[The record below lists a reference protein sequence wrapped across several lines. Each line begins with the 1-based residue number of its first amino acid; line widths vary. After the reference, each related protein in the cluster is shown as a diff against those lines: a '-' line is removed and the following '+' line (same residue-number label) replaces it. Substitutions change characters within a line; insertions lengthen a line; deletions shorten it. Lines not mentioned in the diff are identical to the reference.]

1 MLTGALAR
9 QLLEISRFLLPPL
22 KIQISFFYLINRN
35 CCAIYSIGLVLHTKY
50 LPALFGLLGRYAQTC
65 FIASQYDA
73 LFKLCDVAT
82 RF

>member
-9 QLLEISRFLLPPL
+9 QLLEISRFLFSS
-22 KIQISFFYLINRN
+22 QNSNISFYISYRN
-35 CCAIYSIGLVLHTKY
+35 CCAIFYSTGLVLRTKY
-50 LPALFGLLGRYAQTC
+50 LPALFGLLGRYAQAC

-73 LFKLCDVAT
+73 LFKLCDVDI